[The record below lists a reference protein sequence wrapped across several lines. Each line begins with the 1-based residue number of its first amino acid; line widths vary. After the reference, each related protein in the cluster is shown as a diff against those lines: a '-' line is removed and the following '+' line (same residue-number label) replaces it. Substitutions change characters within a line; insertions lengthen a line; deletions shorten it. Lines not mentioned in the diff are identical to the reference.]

1 MRVRNPHA
9 VRPWQ
14 HVLNPLSGYLV
25 LAQECARSAEAA
37 RAWNFGPRPADER
50 PVSWVLERLS
60 ELWRGELRWE
70 LDAAAH
76 PPEASHLALDS
87 AAAEAQLGWTPRWN
101 LQRAL
106 EMVVAWHD
114 AERRGED
121 MRSVTL
127 AQIQEFVAPG
137 A

>member
-25 LAQECARSAEAA
+25 LAQECVHSRDAA
-37 RAWNFGPRPADER
+37 RAWNFGPRPGDER
-50 PVSWVLERLS
+50 PVAWVLERLS

-70 LDAAAH
+70 LDERVHPREAH
-76 PPEASHLALDS
+76 HLALDS
-87 AAAEAQLGWTPRWN
+87 SAAEAQLGWAPRWD
-101 LQRAL
+101 LERAL
-106 EMVVAWHD
+106 EMVVEWHD

-121 MRSVTL
+121 PRALTIGQIERFL
-127 AQIQEFVAPG
+127 ASG